1 VRRNAVL
8 GLSEP
13 ARAGRDA
20 LAMAEALA
28 EGELAAV
35 YLLRSDP
42 LRDLPDGEL
51 WERALAGASTVI
63 AHAAFLTEGIR
74 EHATVVFPAEAYPEK
89 EGTIVH
95 PDGRV
100 QRLRPAIA
108 RPGSVRAEW
117 QVLAEL
123 AARVGLDLDVLT
135 PTMASQRLFDAVSY
149 YAGMQLEEIGGR
161 GVRWQERE
169 AASSFPTADLGPRR
183 DSAQEALAETPAN
196 ALDLAGFSS
205 VWDAPEVE
213 FSPALEFLF
222 PRKKAVLP
230 LSYSGAE
237 RT

>member
-1 VRRNAVL
+1 
-8 GLSEP
+8 
-13 ARAGRDA
+13 
-20 LAMAEALA
+20 
-28 EGELAAV
+28 V

-42 LRDLPDGEL
+42 LRDLPDSEL

-63 AHAAFLTEGIR
+63 AHAAFLTDGIR

-95 PDGRV
+95 PDGRM

-123 AARVGLDLDVLT
+123 AGRVGLDLEVLT
-135 PTMASQRLFDAVSY
+135 GSMASQRLFEAVPY

-169 AASSFPTADLGPRR
+169 AASSFPASRAEPQPRP
-183 DSAQEALAETPAN
+183 QLAETPAD
-196 ALDLAGFSS
+196 ALDLAGFRS

-222 PRKKAVLP
+222 PRTNAVLP
-230 LSYSGAE
+230 LSYSGGGK
-237 RT
+237 T